1 MEFKKMKYA
10 ETTDDTCN
18 ELKRFQDSL
27 YCHFYIH
34 KYFEEM
40 RPRSNQPGQFFATAK
55 RHKI

>member
-1 MEFKKMKYA
+1 MKYA
-10 ETTDDTCN
+10 EITDDTCN

>member
-1 MEFKKMKYA
+1 MELKKMKYA

-18 ELKRFQDSL
+18 ELKRFQVSL

-34 KYFEEM
+34 KYFEM
-40 RPRSNQPGQFFATAK
+40 CPRSNQPGQFFATAK